1 MLWRNHDRVQACILT
16 MLVKSLLQRN
26 DESQITVVALPV
38 FLKSDGTHE
47 RVEMVEEEYMD

>member
-1 MLWRNHDRVQACILT
+1 